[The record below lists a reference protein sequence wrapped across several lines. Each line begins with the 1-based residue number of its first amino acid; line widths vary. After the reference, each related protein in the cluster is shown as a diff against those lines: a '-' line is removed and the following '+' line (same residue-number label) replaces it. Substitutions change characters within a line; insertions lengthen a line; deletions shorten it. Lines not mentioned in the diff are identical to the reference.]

1 MFTHEFPDTVFL
13 PDRAEL
19 AINSLLGCLNSE
31 KRQLPFCLTDLTGS
45 PPRMA
50 HTQFDYSD
58 HTARVID
65 GLLLARAMTGTNKG
79 DNQLTE
85 LKEQF
90 FAGFDE
96 DGLHYT
102 PEKTVEFSACQHALS
117 KVGHKRATVAYPGR
131 RFGAGSKAPGWLDP
145 GIDGY
150 IHQARGL
157 CLLSN
162 R

>member
-1 MFTHEFPDTVFL
+1 MLTHEFPDTVFL

-65 GLLLARAMTGTNKG
+65 GMLLARAMTGMASFIMVSVRKA
-79 DNQLTE
+79 LTT
-85 LKEQF
+85 
-90 FAGFDE
+90 G
-96 DGLHYT
+96 
-102 PEKTVEFSACQHALS
+102 
-117 KVGHKRATVAYPGR
+117 
-131 RFGAGSKAPGWLDP
+131 GSENRLDAMFQNP
-145 GIDGY
+145 PLT
-150 IHQARGL
+150 ASVSP
-157 CLLSN
+157 LLV
-162 R
+162 